1 MTPEE
6 PPESIATLGTVV
18 VARVSARTVAVT
30 VTVVVTVLVIAQ
42 GDGVGVAVSAEPGK
56 LALTI
61 RLLSGCTGR

>member
-1 MTPEE
+1 MTV
-6 PPESIATLGTVV
+6 TVV
-18 VARVSARTVAVT
+18 VTVLVIAQGGGVT

-42 GDGVGVAVSAEPGK
+42 GDGVGVVVSAERGK

>member
-1 MTPEE
+1 MTV
-6 PPESIATLGTVV
+6 TVV
-18 VARVSARTVAVT
+18 VTVLVIVQGDGVT

-42 GDGVGVAVSAEPGK
+42 GDGVGVVVSAERGK